1 MKQVMSLRQLLVCLS
16 VISLSTL
23 PSVTAQLSNLPDITS
38 TTGGSGGNSV
48 TTSTG
53 GNGKTTAGSATGG
66 KTTGTGT
73 GTGTATATTGST
85 ATTGTTG
92 TGSAAT
98 TGGTTGSSVSVST
111 AATTGL
117 PTTSS
122 GGNPFVISN
131 APTIAGVGV
140 PTLVVPYTANAP
152 YMQKSDLPEG
162 TVFIA
167 VGAVLAFLGFCV
179 IAWRALVAW
188 SINRSVKRAAL
199 ASIMASETKNPGGW
213 ASNPFKPAG
222 GFYSQAPGGSS
233 LSLNEHTN
241 KRGAPFRNPVPSNAS
256 GLFFSP
262 TASNTNATAN
272 IPMTGLNHNGNR
284 ASTLLPAGY
293 YASPSSQ
300 VAGGAGHTSI
310 GGQQYSDSPNLQA
323 RRVSNQPMPSLS
335 LPPQGR
341 DNRRSSPARPNSS
354 IHPQASASSLMVG
367 TGHGENLPGSRAPS
381 AYLEDLFEGHGN
393 PAIPPPMPHQR

>member
-1 MKQVMSLRQLLVCLS
+1 MSLRQLLVCLS

-53 GNGKTTAGSATGG
+53 GNGKTTAGSATG
-66 KTTGTGT
+66 
-73 GTGTATATTGST
+73 
-85 ATTGTTG
+85 
-92 TGSAAT
+92 
-98 TGGTTGSSVSVST
+98 GGTTGSSVSVST

-293 YASPSSQ
+293 YAS
-300 VAGGAGHTSI
+300 
-310 GGQQYSDSPNLQA
+310 GQQYSDSPNLQA